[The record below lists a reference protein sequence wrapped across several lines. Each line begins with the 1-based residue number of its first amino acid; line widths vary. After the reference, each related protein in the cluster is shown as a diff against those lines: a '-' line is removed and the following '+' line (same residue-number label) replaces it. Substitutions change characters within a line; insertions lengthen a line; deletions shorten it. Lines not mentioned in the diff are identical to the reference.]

1 MESKSILK
9 SKTFWLNIIAALLG
23 CLAVFTPEML
33 EGLGLGEHAQ
43 EKALATIGGITTV
56 LNIILRLLTT
66 TAVTLPG
73 SNKLPFLFLP
83 LFIFFGSC
91 TATQKSVSAKN
102 SLERILNYAK
112 EKGDASVK
120 QEANGAITTTVKFK
134 DFYNP
139 EKVKEQFRK
148 FIAVFNA
155 TEPSVTITATT
166 QDSTIVI
173 PQLPSFKK

>member
-1 MESKSILK
+1 MIMGKLLNFWK
-9 SKTFWLNIIAALLG
+9 SKINWAAIVLVITGLLPLIEQHNFDG
-23 CLAVFTPEML
+23 MTAKDWVVFS
-33 EGLGLGEHAQ
+33 LGV
-43 EKALATIGGITTV
+43 IV
-56 LNIILRLLTT
+56 FILRTYMT
-66 TAVTLPG
+66 NTA
-73 SNKLPFLFLP
+73 NKFAVIALP
-83 LFIFFGSC
+83 LLFTFSSC
-91 TATQKSVSAKN
+91 TSTQKSISAKN

-120 QEANGAITTTVKFK
+120 KESNGAITTTVKFK

-139 EKVKEQFRK
+139 EKVKEKFRK

>member
-1 MESKSILK
+1 MKTKSILA

-33 EGLGLGEHAQ
+33 SGLGLGENAQ
-43 EKALATIGGITTV
+43 EKALVIIGGITTV
-56 LNIILRLLTT
+56 LNIILRILTNS
-66 TAVTLPG
+66 AVTLPG
-73 SNKLPFLFLP
+73 KTP
-83 LFIFFGSC
+83 LVLLVLLLGFGSC
-91 TATQKSVSAKN
+91 TSTQKSISAKN

-120 QEANGAITTTVKFK
+120 KESNGAITTTVKFK

-139 EKVKEQFRK
+139 EKVKEKFRK

-173 PQLPSFKK
+173 PQLPLFKK